1 MSDDE
6 IKRLQLATRLHGAT
20 MPVIEMMMTTDGAP
34 TLGELH
40 VICGIA
46 ERIERTGHI
55 NGVAGPLFTQ
65 LLATLMQ
72 TTAGARAYLDRQMQ
86 GVIAERAARADPAAV
101 LKALGAFGTE
111 PPQPGDEMPPD
122 VADAVEQRVQQLADA
137 PGDRIVLDV
146 GDLTEHELE
155 LIADSEIPTEL
166 QWDSTDGLQ
175 RDPAWSDDEY
185 DARRQLH
192 KNGGRVLAVATLPI
206 DEVRRLNAMREIDD
220 LLRRMPLDRLERA
233 RDAVRDVD
241 IQSRIGTRSQF
252 DEIEEQVRREEAEY
266 DPAGIEHLRGIEPR
280 TDRRDEQR
288 AWADA
293 FLADDDGL
301 PPHMIE
307 LFERLAD
314 TPYDLAAVDA
324 AAQVYAAAVDAA
336 GGEYGHALAAVWRAW
351 QRGEAE

>member
-20 MPVIEMMMTTDGAP
+20 MPVIEMLMTTDGAP

-40 VICGIA
+40 VICNIA
-46 ERIERTGHI
+46 ERVER
-55 NGVAGPLFTQ
+55 AGDVYGTSDVLFTK
-65 LLATLMQ
+65 LLLTLMQ
-72 TTAGARAYLDRQMQ
+72 TTEDVRAYVDERMRD
-86 GVIAERAARADPAAV
+86 VIAERAARADPEAV
-101 LKALGAFGTE
+101 LKALDEIADQ
-111 PPQPGDEMPPD
+111 PPEPGDEMPD
-122 VADAVEQRVQQLADA
+122 GVAERLQQLADA
-137 PGDRIVLDV
+137 PGSRIVLDV
-146 GDLTEHELE
+146 GDLTEEELE
-155 LIADSEIPTEL
+155 MIADSEIPPELRWNSTEEL
-166 QWDSTDGLQ
+166 HRNQV
-175 RDPAWSDDEY
+175 WSDDEY

-192 KNGGRVLAVATLPI
+192 DNGGRMSVDVASLPI
-206 DEVRRLNAMREIDD
+206 EDVRRLNAMREIDD

-233 RDAVRDVD
+233 RDAVRDID

-252 DEIEEQVRREEAEY
+252 DEIEEEVRRAEAEY
-266 DPAGIEHLRGIEPR
+266 DPAGIEHLRDIEPR
-280 TDRRDEQR
+280 TDRTDEQR

-293 FLADDDGL
+293 FLADDDGM

-351 QRGEAE
+351 QRGDAE

>member
-20 MPVIEMMMTTDGAP
+20 MPVIEMLMTTDGAP

-40 VICGIA
+40 VVCGIA
-46 ERIERTGHI
+46 ERVER
-55 NGVAGPLFTQ
+55 AGDVYGTTDELFTR
-65 LLATLMQ
+65 LLFTLVR
-72 TTAGARAYLDRQMQ
+72 TTEEVRAYVDERMRD
-86 GVIAERAARADPAAV
+86 VIAERAARADPEAV
-101 LKALGAFGTE
+101 LKALEAFGTE
-111 PPQPGDEMPPD
+111 PPQSGDEMPPD
-122 VADAVEQRVQQLADA
+122 VADAVEQRLQQLADA
-137 PGDRIVLDV
+137 GGRIVLDV
-146 GDLTEHELE
+146 GDLTESELE
-155 LIADSEIPTEL
+155 MIADSEIPPEL
-166 QWDSTDGLQ
+166 RWHSTDGLQ

-192 KNGGRVLAVATLPI
+192 ENGGRVLDVASLPI
-206 DEVRRLNAMREIDD
+206 EDVRRLNSMREIDD
-220 LLRRMPLDRLERA
+220 LLRGMPLDQLERA